1 MTSNVGSRWIQ
12 ELDDSAHQEMV
23 TRVMEALQANFKPEF
38 LNRIDETIIFHNLT
52 REQLSQIVEIQI
64 DRLSARLADKHIALV
79 LSNDTKSFLAEKGY
93 DTVYGAR
100 PLKRVIQ
107 KYIENELSME
117 ILKASIREGDRVHA
131 EIADDR
137 IVFRTE

>member
-1 MTSNVGSRWIQ
+1 
-12 ELDDSAHQEMV
+12 
-23 TRVMEALQANFKPEF
+23 MEALQANFKPEF

-64 DRLSARLADKHIALV
+64 DRLSARLADKHIELV
-79 LSNDTKSFLAEKGY
+79 LSNDAKSFLAEKGY

-117 ILKASIREGDRVHA
+117 ILKGSIREGDRVNA
-131 EIADDR
+131 KIADDR